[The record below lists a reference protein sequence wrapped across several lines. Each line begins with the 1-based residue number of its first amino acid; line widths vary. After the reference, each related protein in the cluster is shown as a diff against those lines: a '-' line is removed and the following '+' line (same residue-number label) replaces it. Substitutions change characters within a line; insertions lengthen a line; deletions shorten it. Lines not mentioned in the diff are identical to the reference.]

1 MTHQMKHTAAFTF
14 GLLLL
19 STTAWASDSIVG
31 FTEPVKTIALA
42 ASETGTLAKLSVKRG
57 DRVAADTVI
66 GALDLNVLEA
76 NREIA
81 VARQASSARLKS
93 VKIRRD
99 RAKGD
104 YETLLQLQK
113 EGMSGARELQIAETD
128 FELAQTEIESVEE
141 EMQIA
146 ALDINRIDAEIRRR
160 SIVSPIDGVVTEV
173 QREVGEFVS
182 MNEPHVLTIVDL
194 SELRVRFHPKTELAE
209 PLRQGDSISVKFVH
223 SGEVA
228 TGLVEFIA
236 PVIDAD
242 SDTIQVDVLLKNRE
256 QKLRSGRR
264 CLLLTGSATQQPTPR
279 VTRQFGSQLP
289 FGGRQ

>member
-1 MTHQMKHTAAFTF
+1 MKRPVAFTF

-31 FTEPVKTIALA
+31 FTEPVKTIELA
-42 ASETGTLAKLSVKRG
+42 ASETGTLAKLSVRRG
-57 DRVAADTVI
+57 DRVAADAVI
-66 GALDLNVLEA
+66 GSLDLNVLEA
-76 NREIA
+76 NRQIA

-93 VKIRRD
+93 AKIRRD
-99 RAKGD
+99 RAKHD
-104 YETLLQLQK
+104 YEKLLQLQK
-113 EGMSGARELQIAETD
+113 EGMSGTRELQIAESD

-146 ALDINRIDAEIRRR
+146 ALDIKRIDAEIRRR
-160 SIVSPIDGVVTEV
+160 SIVSPIDGVVTDV
-173 QREVGEFVS
+173 QTEVGEFVS

-194 SELRVRFHPKTELAE
+194 SELRIRFHPKTELAE
-209 PLRQGDSISVKFVH
+209 PLRTGDSISVKFVH
-223 SGEVA
+223 SGQVA
-228 TGLVEFIA
+228 IGMVEFIA

-264 CLLLTGSATQQPTPR
+264 CLLLTGSARQPPTPR
-279 VTRQFGSQLP
+279 VTRQFGLQQQQS